1 MENLIMPSRC
11 AACVRSGSV
20 FCPACRAHIPR
31 LEPRCPLCGQISRL
45 GLFCSNCRPTAEK
58 YQFDGILAYGLYEK
72 TALKPAIR
80 ALKYQGVRAIG
91 PMLGKML
98 GRQLLSQWQQGQDK
112 IKTNGEEPLIIPVP
126 LHPRRQRERGY
137 NQALLIAQGVA
148 TMTAWP
154 LASGLKRLSYQAPS
168 AKMTYSARLKQKK
181 YFLYQGPDLS
191 GRTIILIDD
200 IFTTGAT
207 AQAAAGVLKQAGAR
221 YVIVAVAA
229 QSG

>member
-1 MENLIMPSRC
+1 MENLVLPSRC
-11 AACVRSGSV
+11 AACGQSGPV

-45 GLFCSNCRPTAEK
+45 GLFCSNCRPATEK
-58 YQFDGILAYGLYEK
+58 YQFDGVFAYGVYEK

-80 ALKYQGVRAIG
+80 ALKYQGVQIIG

-98 GRQLLSQWQQGQDK
+98 GRQLSSQWQQGQDQ
-112 IKTNGEEPLIIPVP
+112 IKTDGQPPLIIPVP

-137 NQALLIAQGVA
+137 NQAVLIAQGVSA
-148 TMTAWP
+148 LTAWP
-154 LASGLKRLSYQAPS
+154 LVQNLKRLSYQAPS
-168 AKMTYSARLKQKK
+168 AKMTYAARLKQKK
-181 YFLYQGPDLS
+181 YFLYQGPDLN

-207 AQAAAGVLKQAGAR
+207 AQAAAVSLKQAGAR
-221 YVIVAVAA
+221 YVFVAVAA